1 MVFKGRF
8 FGSQKQ
14 SKQEGGSGRNGSQG
28 SGSTAGSS
36 GVGGNRSAGTISKNE
51 KKKGAI
57 GKSENKKETD
67 LVGQDRVKD
76 SRVKKE
82 IAGKDAAIKSK
93 EAESAQSK
101 HEIQKRD
108 TSTKLKKVPAV
119 DRAEEKSPSPGRST
133 KELFGNGADVDRS
146 SNPASPIMASS
157 LGLNR
162 IKTRSGP
169 LPQENYS
176 FDHFRRFVPNLQDGL
191 PAKGSNLGASKLSR
205 TETCSTSTS
214 NATSTVCSTLPIGGK
229 SSKNLNSCHSSSCG
243 SGSVSGN
250 NDRESLGAS
259 LRKESKNGATP
270 DDMSC
275 GCWVDKDNNF
285 NAMSTSCQSMGGSP
299 AVQGSFRFQPSSHL
313 QNETKASSWGSPG
326 CSSSTDTHIQESE
339 APCGTSDGAKE
350 TESPRFQALLR
361 VTRGPWKNKLTHDI
375 KSFSHELDPRGVR
388 PFPSWKPRNFNNIQV
403 VLGAIR
409 VRFDKAK
416 EEVNSDLAIFAGDLV
431 EILEKTAEAHPE
443 WKESLEDLLV
453 LARQCDMMSP
463 GEFWLQCEGIVQDLD
478 DRRQELP
485 MGVLKQLHT
494 RLLFILTRCTRL
506 LQFHKEHGLDE
517 DGNISRF
524 HPQATGASHVEK
536 PTTNKNEKTPT
547 TIKQSI
553 TPRFFSEEQKFYNW
567 EGREKAIPPSV
578 ITPRPSETG
587 AIKSIDSLATRD
599 RLSSWKKLPSAG
611 DTTQKRN
618 TAVKEISSEVKSDS
632 IKMSDKRQTLSDGN
646 IANAKA
652 LEHPLPKESSSQ
664 SSVSSKHQHRISW
677 GYWGDQQNLSEETY
691 AMICR
696 ICEEEVPTSHL
707 EEHLRLCT
715 IADRCDLK
723 GLSVDERL
731 RRIAETL
738 EKIMESY
745 TPKSSQAM
753 GGGSPDVGKACN
765 MSVTEES
772 EGPSPKLSDWS
783 RRGSEDM
790 LDYLQEIDGMDE
802 SRGLSTMSCKTRFGP
817 KSEQG
822 MATSSVGSMTPRSP
836 LTTPRASQIDMLLAD
851 KTSFCEYEDLPQINE
866 LVDIARCVAN
876 SNWNDEGAL
885 EYLVSCLEDLRDVL
899 QHCKAAALTVDTFGR
914 RIERLLREKYLHFC
928 ELVQPEEEKVD
939 TSSSIVDEDG
949 PMEDDVLRSLR
960 ASPVHP
966 ASKDRTS
973 IDDFEILKPIS
984 RGAFGRVF
992 LAKKRTTGDLFAI
1005 KVLRKADMIRK
1016 NAVESILAERD
1027 ILISVRNPFVVRF
1040 FYSFTC
1046 RDNLYLVMEYL
1057 NGGDLYSLLRN
1068 LGCLDEDMARVYIAE
1083 VVLALEYLHSLHVVH
1098 RDLKPDNLLIAH
1110 DGHIKLTD
1118 FGLSKVGLI
1127 NSTDDLSG
1135 PAVSGTMLLGEDED
1149 SLCATEQSDQRER
1162 RQKRSAVGTPDYL
1175 APEILLGTGHAET
1188 ADWWSVGV
1196 ILFELLTGI
1205 PPFNAEH
1212 PQTIFDN
1219 ILNRKIPWPAVPEE
1233 MSYEAMDLIDKLLT
1247 EDPNQRLGAKGAAE
1261 VKRHPYFKDINW
1273 DTLQRQKAAFVP
1285 ASDGALDTSYFTSRY
1300 MWNSSEGNAYSANNF
1315 EDISDCDSSS
1325 GSSSSFI
1332 NGPDEVID
1340 ESLAKFDNTPS
1351 VNYSF
1356 SNFSFK
1362 NLSQLASINYDLL
1375 TISGKDSPK
1384 GSDSHSSIA

>member
-1 MVFKGRF
+1 M
-8 FGSQKQ
+8 
-14 SKQEGGSGRNGSQG
+14 
-28 SGSTAGSS
+28 
-36 GVGGNRSAGTISKNE
+36 
-51 KKKGAI
+51 
-57 GKSENKKETD
+57 D
-67 LVGQDRVKD
+67 
-76 SRVKKE
+76 
-82 IAGKDAAIKSK
+82 
-93 EAESAQSK
+93 
-101 HEIQKRD
+101 
-108 TSTKLKKVPAV
+108 
-119 DRAEEKSPSPGRST
+119 
-133 KELFGNGADVDRS
+133 
-146 SNPASPIMASS
+146 
-157 LGLNR
+157 
-162 IKTRSGP
+162 
-169 LPQENYS
+169 
-176 FDHFRRFVPNLQDGL
+176 
-191 PAKGSNLGASKLSR
+191 
-205 TETCSTSTS
+205 
-214 NATSTVCSTLPIGGK
+214 
-229 SSKNLNSCHSSSCG
+229 
-243 SGSVSGN
+243 
-250 NDRESLGAS
+250 
-259 LRKESKNGATP
+259 
-270 DDMSC
+270 
-275 GCWVDKDNNF
+275 
-285 NAMSTSCQSMGGSP
+285 GSP
-299 AVQGSFRFQPSSHL
+299 VVQGSFRFQPSSCL
-313 QNETKASSWGSPG
+313 QNETKSSPWGSPG
-326 CSSSTDTHIQESE
+326 CSSSTDTHIQETE
-339 APCGTSDGAKE
+339 APCSTSDAAKE

-361 VTRGPWKNKLTHDI
+361 VTRGPWKNKLTNDI

-388 PFPSWKPRNFNNIQV
+388 PFPSWKPRNFNNLQE

-409 VRFDKAK
+409 ARFDKAK

-524 HPQATGASHVEK
+524 HPQCTGASHVEK

-547 TIKQSI
+547 TTGKEFKQSL
-553 TPRFFSEEQKFYNW
+553 TPRFFSEEQKFYDW
-567 EGREKAIPPSV
+567 EGREKAIHPLS
-578 ITPRPSETG
+578 TAARPSETDTT
-587 AIKSIDSLATRD
+587 KNSDSFTTRD
-599 RLSSWKKLPSAG
+599 RISSWKKLPSAG

-618 TAVKEISSEVKSDS
+618 TAVKEISSEVKPDS
-632 IKMSDKRQTLSDGN
+632 IRMSDKRQTQSDGN
-646 IANAKA
+646 LANAKA
-652 LEHPLPKESSSQ
+652 LEHPLPKESSIQ

-677 GYWGDQQNLSEETY
+677 GYWGDQQNLAEETY

-707 EEHLRLCT
+707 EEHLRICT

-731 RRIAETL
+731 RRISETL
-738 EKIMESY
+738 EKIMELY

-790 LDYLQEIDGMDE
+790 LDYLPEIDGMDE
-802 SRGLSTMSCKTRFGP
+802 SRGLATMSCKTRFGP

-822 MATSSVGSMTPRSP
+822 MATSSAGSMTPRSP
-836 LTTPRASQIDMLLAD
+836 LTTPRTCQIDMLLAE

-866 LVDIARCVAN
+866 LVDIARCVATAN
-876 SNWNDEGAL
+876 SNDERAL

-899 QHCKAAALTVDTFGR
+899 QHCKAEALTVDTFGR
-914 RIERLLREKYLHFC
+914 RIERLLREKYLHVC
-928 ELVQPEEEKVD
+928 EKVQPEEEKLD
-939 TSSSIVDEDG
+939 MSSSIVDEDG
-949 PMEDDVLRSLR
+949 SMEDDVVRSLR

-1016 NAVESILAERD
+1016 NAVESILAERN

-1046 RDNLYLVMEYL
+1046 RENLYLVMEYL

-1068 LGCLDEDMARVYIAE
+1068 LGCLDEEMARVYIAE
-1083 VVLALEYLHSLHVVH
+1083 VVLALEYLHTLHVVH

-1188 ADWWSVGV
+1188 ADWWSVGI

-1219 ILNRKIPWPAVPEE
+1219 ILNRKIPWPDVPEE

-1261 VKRHPYFKDINW
+1261 VKRHPFFKDINW

-1285 ASDGALDTSYFTSRY
+1285 TSDGALDTSYFTSRY

-1340 ESLAKFDNTPS
+1340 EGMAKFDNTPS

-1384 GSDSHSSIA
+1384 GSDSHSSIS